1 MLRSVVDEEWG
12 SASGRDDRGDSKE
25 GSSAQRMGEGRTG
38 EGRGFG
44 IQVEP
49 GTERS
54 RLKYT

>member
-1 MLRSVVDEEWG
+1 MDEEWG

-44 IQVEP
+44 IQMEP